1 MLIEYSDLCI
11 RRDLLKVQFELADQN
26 AKKIDKKIPSLR
38 TTAKLKA
45 FVRKLFSSQLTNDV
59 QFNLFVIIVKK
70 NPKELMSNGYQD
82 IQFYLGNSFLNNN
95 NDDQPY
101 IITIETI

>member
-45 FVRKLFSSQLTNDV
+45 FVRKLFSSQLINDI